1 MSAPIRLAAASVA
14 VSLVLLPWQLPAE
27 AQIRRCT
34 GSDGGTIFTD
44 RACAEVDAVE
54 RVGTA
59 PGAARAPYR
68 GGCQRRLQDLVF
80 EVTSAIDARD
90 TNRLASVYHWPGMSS
105 RSGYAIVDRLDA
117 IAQRPLV
124 DVTALRPA
132 APAVAAGPAPTHAS
146 TPGWAPSPQPP
157 TAEIAGNGA
166 SMRAAAAGDL
176 PGASARGVDAYPQ
189 AARARAPVALR
200 LEQTLTDGITPSR
213 TTLGLRRHMDCWWIS
228 L

>member
-1 MSAPIRLAAASVA
+1 MSAPLRLAVASLALV
-14 VSLVLLPWQLPAE
+14 VLLPASWPRPAE

-34 GSDGGTIFTD
+34 GNDGGTIFTD
-44 RACAEVDAVE
+44 RACTDVDAVE

-59 PGAARAPYR
+59 AGAARAPYR

-90 TNRLASVYHWPGMSS
+90 ANRLAGVYHWPGTSS
-105 RSGYAIVDRLDA
+105 RSGYAIVDRLDG
-117 IAQRPLV
+117 IARRPLV
-124 DVTALRPA
+124 DITALRPA
-132 APAVAAGPAPTHAS
+132 MPVGVAGPPPGAAPLPSTAAPVDGQAGAQAFAS
-146 TPGWAPSPQPP
+146 S
-157 TAEIAGNGA
+157 
-166 SMRAAAAGDL
+166 RAAAVAKGSTQDTT
-176 PGASARGVDAYPQ
+176 VDGNRYPK

-200 LEQTLTDGITPSR
+200 LDQTLADGVTPSR